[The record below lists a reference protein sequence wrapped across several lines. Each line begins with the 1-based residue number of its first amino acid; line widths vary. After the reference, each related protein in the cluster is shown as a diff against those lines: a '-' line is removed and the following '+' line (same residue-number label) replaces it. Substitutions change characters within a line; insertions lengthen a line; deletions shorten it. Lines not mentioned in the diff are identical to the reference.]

1 MLLVIT
7 SCHTKLDVNCIIIF
21 YPTCFKLCIVLFKTK
36 TNSDI
41 YRYGPMLPNVY
52 SIFIFL
58 ANYCQDVNICHCSL
72 FLVWTYCASRKR
84 VMLATCMKPE
94 LPLTSIRTDLM
105 CFIPLPRNSQEEVI
119 FERQLVRFSSDLQ
132 IPITRESS
140 AEDIEFISS
149 YLTFIK
155 FARIFLPEP
164 GSCLSSLLY
173 KSGAPDSP
181 TFHVLYFISLDIS

>member
-1 MLLVIT
+1 
-7 SCHTKLDVNCIIIF
+7 
-21 YPTCFKLCIVLFKTK
+21 
-36 TNSDI
+36 
-41 YRYGPMLPNVY
+41 
-52 SIFIFL
+52 
-58 ANYCQDVNICHCSL
+58 
-72 FLVWTYCASRKR
+72 
-84 VMLATCMKPE
+84 MLATCMKPE
-94 LPLTSIRTDLM
+94 LPLTSIPTDLM

-164 GSCLSSLLY
+164 GSCLSSLMY
-173 KSGAPDSP
+173 KSGAHTSL
-181 TFHVLYFISLDIS
+181 TFHVLSLRISLDSVNIPELQTKLRKYSEETKLKSIEMVLDTFQLMEMRKLG

>member
-41 YRYGPMLPNVY
+41 YRYGPMLPNIY
-52 SIFIFL
+52 SIH
-58 ANYCQDVNICHCSL
+58 ICLCSLL
-72 FLVWTYCASRKR
+72 FLVWPNCASRKQW
-84 VMLATCMKPE
+84 VMLATCTKPE

-164 GSCLSSLLY
+164 GSCLSSLMY
-173 KSGAPDSP
+173 KSGASTSL